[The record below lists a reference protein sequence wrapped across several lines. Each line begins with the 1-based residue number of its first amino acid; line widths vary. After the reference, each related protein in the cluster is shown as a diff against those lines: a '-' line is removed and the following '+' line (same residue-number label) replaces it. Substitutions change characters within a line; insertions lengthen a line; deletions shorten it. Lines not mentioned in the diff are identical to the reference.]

1 MLHSRAVQA
10 DTGDTVRLS
19 FSQGVHPDV
28 TVQPGE
34 LTIGSAPDNRVVLNA
49 DGIRPHH
56 ASIVV
61 DGRGYTLF
69 LKTPEGRTHVNAR
82 PVREKA
88 ILRLGDIVS
97 LESVNVVLKPNY
109 DESVSQNRPGPV
121 AAGDGQVDRVAPP
134 RAVLRGVS
142 GPYFGKVVPV
152 HGKLSI
158 GRGPDCDLVLDE
170 PEMAGKHATIEING
184 TSIVLRD
191 HASANGTCV
200 NGVQVKDA
208 NLYTG
213 DQLAFDRNRFLIEAP
228 GTPVR
233 APEVKPSGT
242 ADTPPEP
249 KPRVEVTQT
258 MRAIRPE
265 AGQQAAP
272 PAARPTPQPPSSSA
286 SAASARTPAFK
297 PASRSPQPQPAKG
310 FNPWWLLVAAAL
322 IAAGIAWVLI
332 GNR

>member
-34 LTIGSAPDNRVVLNA
+34 LTIGSAPDNRVVLKA

-69 LKTPEGRTHVNAR
+69 IKAPEARTHVNAR

-121 AAGDGQVDRVAPP
+121 AAGDGQVDRVSPP

-142 GPYFGKVVPV
+142 GPYFGKVIAI
-152 HGKLSI
+152 HGRLAI
-158 GRGPDCDLVLDE
+158 GRGGDCDLVLDE
-170 PEMAGKHATIEING
+170 PEMSRRHAMIEISAG
-184 TSIVLRD
+184 EIYLRD
-191 HASANGTCV
+191 LGSANGTFV
-200 NGVQVKDA
+200 NGVQVRDA
-208 NLYTG
+208 MLYSG

-228 GTPVR
+228 GMPVR
-233 APEVKPSGT
+233 RN
-242 ADTPPEP
+242 DPPRTDAGAVGGEP
-249 KPRVEVTQT
+249 RGPHNITQT
-258 MRAIRPE
+258 MRAIRAEDLPG
-265 AGQQAAP
+265 A
-272 PAARPTPQPPSSSA
+272 PAAA
-286 SAASARTPAFK
+286 TPA
-297 PASRSPQPQPAKG
+297 PSAG
-310 FNPWWLLVAAAL
+310 WNPWWLIAAGAL
-322 IAAGIAWVLI
+322 IALVIAALLLVRL
-332 GNR
+332 N